1 MNAMTEIHRDD
12 LMKLARRID
21 AVADNVRRVH
31 NEIGLP
37 LSLSEAL
44 ISLHRAEA
52 LLLETAQS

>member
-1 MNAMTEIHRDD
+1 MTEIHRED

-37 LSLSEAL
+37 LALSQALESLQ
-44 ISLHRAEA
+44 RAEV